1 MPSLGKMW
9 AKKGERPV
17 AAVRIGYENFF
28 VYSAVNPDTGEDV
41 TLFLREVNTKT
52 MNHFLAH
59 MSAALGERR
68 CLLVMDRA
76 EWHCSNANLRSTD
89 VERYTPKFLK
99 NWETQLFQKYLGIRF
114 ASDTKD
120 ALLIIA
126 EVPSS
131 RSFSYQHAIV

>member
-1 MPSLGKMW
+1 MLN
-9 AKKGERPV
+9 AQ
-17 AAVRIGYENFF
+17 
-28 VYSAVNPDTGEDV
+28 SATDT
-41 TLFLREVNTKT
+41 
-52 MNHFLAH
+52 
-59 MSAALGERR
+59 
-68 CLLVMDRA
+68 
-76 EWHCSNANLRSTD
+76 NLRSTD

-131 RSFSYQHAIV
+131 RSFSAVCKFHLHSASVGSRRLIPTCNRLIACWYDHCLLAFHAEITLRPV

>member
-1 MPSLGKMW
+1 
-9 AKKGERPV
+9 
-17 AAVRIGYENFF
+17 
-28 VYSAVNPDTGEDV
+28 
-41 TLFLREVNTKT
+41 
-52 MNHFLAH
+52 
-59 MSAALGERR
+59 
-68 CLLVMDRA
+68 
-76 EWHCSNANLRSTD
+76 LRSTD

-131 RSFSYQHAIV
+131 RSFSDVCKFQLHPASVGSRRLIPTCNRLIACWYESLSLLQNPQKVPGG

>member
-1 MPSLGKMW
+1 VSIWKGFHAPVL
-9 AKKGERPV
+9 KKQ
-17 AAVRIGYENFF
+17 AAGPLPRGQATHEGSQATFG
-28 VYSAVNPDTGEDV
+28 PDT
-41 TLFLREVNTKT
+41 
-52 MNHFLAH
+52 
-59 MSAALGERR
+59 
-68 CLLVMDRA
+68 
-76 EWHCSNANLRSTD
+76 NLRSTD

-131 RSFSYQHAIV
+131 RSFSAVCIFHLYSAGVGSRRLI